1 MCRGF
6 ESLQVHVDETGYLYE
21 IICFLVCKAFRLH
34 YVMVHRGI
42 SEYMEEWIAD
52 FNKQYGMGFF
62 ENTEMREIMKFKYK
76 KMILVITMC
85 TMCIGLI
92 TISLTTPS
100 EKKGFKR
107 ENAQNESSFVALSE
121 DATLMNDSGVEE
133 KESDIKENQ
142 SQEISNLVSAYFD
155 ARLTCDL
162 QTMASLVT
170 EVENIDVVEMQ
181 AKQRL
186 IQQYENVE
194 CYTVDGVEKGEY
206 LTYVYSEIKFTGIDT
221 AAPGLDRLYII
232 TDDEGNLRVET
243 GAFKTEVEELIEQ
256 TDQSEDVLQF
266 INTVNTKLE
275 EAINNDDDLREFY
288 ANLNGG
294 SDQVDTEA
302 MEENTGEATDA
313 PMEDTHIVNE

>member
-1 MCRGF
+1 M
-6 ESLQVHVDETGYLYE
+6 
-21 IICFLVCKAFRLH
+21 
-34 YVMVHRGI
+34 
-42 SEYMEEWIAD
+42 
-52 FNKQYGMGFF
+52 
-62 ENTEMREIMKFKYK
+62 
-76 KMILVITMC
+76 
-85 TMCIGLI
+85 
-92 TISLTTPS
+92 
-100 EKKGFKR
+100 
-107 ENAQNESSFVALSE
+107 
-121 DATLMNDSGVEE
+121 
-133 KESDIKENQ
+133 
-142 SQEISNLVSAYFD
+142 
-155 ARLTCDL
+155 
-162 QTMASLVT
+162 
-170 EVENIDVVEMQ
+170 MQ

>member
-1 MCRGF
+1 
-6 ESLQVHVDETGYLYE
+6 
-21 IICFLVCKAFRLH
+21 
-34 YVMVHRGI
+34 
-42 SEYMEEWIAD
+42 
-52 FNKQYGMGFF
+52 
-62 ENTEMREIMKFKYK
+62 MKFKYK

-85 TMCIGLI
+85 TMCLGLI

-100 EKKGFKR
+100 EKKGSKKKTV
-107 ENAQNESSFVALSE
+107 QTESSFVDLSE

-133 KESDIKENQ
+133 KESNIKENQ
-142 SQEISNLVSAYFD
+142 KQEISDLVSAYFD

-162 QTMASLVT
+162 QTMTSLVT

-194 CYTVDGVEKGEY
+194 CYTVDGIKKGEY

-221 AAPGLDRLYII
+221 AAPGLDRLYIV
-232 TDDEGNLRVET
+232 TDKEGNMRIET
-243 GAFKTEVEELIEQ
+243 GAFRTEVQELIEK
-256 TDQSEDVLQF
+256 TDQSEDVVQF

-275 EAINNDDDLREFY
+275 EAINNDENLREFY
-288 ANLNGG
+288 SNLNGG
-294 SDQVDTEA
+294 SDEIDTEA
-302 MEENTGEATDA
+302 MEENENAGEATDA